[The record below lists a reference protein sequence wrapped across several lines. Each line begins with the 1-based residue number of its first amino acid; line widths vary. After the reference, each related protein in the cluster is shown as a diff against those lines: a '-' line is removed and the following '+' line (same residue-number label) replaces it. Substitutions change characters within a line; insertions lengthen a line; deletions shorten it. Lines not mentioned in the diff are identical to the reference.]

1 MGSKI
6 RTRFVMSTIY
16 NICSESGPC
25 QDNSTR
31 NNSDWGRGIEEL
43 AADFEATGTRA
54 RERFYGR
61 YWKMSSSAAKS
72 IFQTRGWQSDIHHDA
87 EDVASVVVMV
97 LARQEA
103 RQSGVFGPNPAT
115 GGIRTGRDL
124 RGYLSRA
131 IWVGC
136 KQRIGALQRKRM
148 LPLATF
154 AEVGLKCD
162 VADRCAADPALRI
175 DIEAAVANLKRD
187 QRGHYRKLPAGVTP
201 LDLVMDVGLGD
212 ALLAGV
218 PVRTI
223 QRYTTQVRQYLA
235 GSIGCDLG
243 ERKVPRTK
251 RRKEPRMGM

>member
-1 MGSKI
+1 M
-6 RTRFVMSTIY
+6 
-16 NICSESGPC
+16 
-25 QDNSTR
+25 
-31 NNSDWGRGIEEL
+31 

-54 RERFYGR
+54 WERFYDR
-61 YWKMSSSAAKS
+61 YCKMSAGVAKC
-72 IFQTRGWQSDIHHDA
+72 ILRDRGWVGDIHHDA
-87 EDVASVVVMV
+87 EDVASDVAMV

-115 GGIRTGRDL
+115 GGIRTGGDL

-131 IWVGC
+131 IWMGC
-136 KQRIGALQRKRM
+136 KQRIGALQRKQM
-148 LPLATF
+148 LPLATI

-175 DIEAAVANLKRD
+175 DIEAAVADLKRD

-218 PVRTI
+218 PVRTL

-243 ERKVPRTK
+243 ERKVPRAK
-251 RRKEPRMGM
+251 RRKEPRLEI